1 MKMEQG
7 VSKRRHIKFK
17 LRGITQKKAYNIQ
30 NTTKVLNQEDPNLYP
45 FEVMLVVLKSVM
57 RYILGSEASVTE
69 YVIVYKMG
77 QNLSRVR

>member
-1 MKMEQG
+1 MEQG

-17 LRGITQKKAYNIQ
+17 LRGITHKKAYNIQ
-30 NTTKVLNQEDPNLYP
+30 NTSKILNQEDPNLHP

-57 RYILGSEASVTE
+57 RYILGSEASVTV